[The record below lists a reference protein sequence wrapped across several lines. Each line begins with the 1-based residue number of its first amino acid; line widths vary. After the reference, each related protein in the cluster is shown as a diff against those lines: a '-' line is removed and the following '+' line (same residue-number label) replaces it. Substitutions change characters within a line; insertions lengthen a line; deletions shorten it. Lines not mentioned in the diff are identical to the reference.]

1 LEVPQQP
8 EFFREKQMMEQAR
21 IEIEGMS
28 CGHCVASVKAALGQ
42 LGGVE
47 VQEVKVGSATVTY
60 DPRVQPEQIAAAVDA
75 EGYAAQVVGI

>member
-1 LEVPQQP
+1 
-8 EFFREKQMMEQAR
+8 MMEQAR

-47 VQEVKVGSATVTY
+47 VQEVKVGSATVAY
-60 DPRVQPEQIAAAVDA
+60 DPRLVQPEQIAAAVDA
-75 EGYAAQVVGI
+75 EGYAAQVAQG